1 MSNERP
7 LDALAGLN
15 ATTDRPRA
23 ESTMP
28 EGPGHTLA
36 AAADQPVNSARQ
48 AAAIGTPAGPG
59 CTAGGDSGKSNVPF
73 AGGTSGVPSSFGGYE
88 ILGEIARGGMGVVY
102 KAKQTSLGRLV
113 ALKLI
118 QGEGLTSDTSI
129 RRFLQ
134 EARAAAALDHP
145 NIVPIYE
152 CGQELN
158 QPYYAMAFI
167 DGRSLTALVRE
178 RGTLP
183 ADEAIRLLLP
193 VIEAVDLAHKHGI
206 IHRDLKP
213 DNVLID
219 NTGRPR
225 ITDFGLAKVA
235 GGETDMTR
243 TGNILGTP
251 KYMSPEQAQGCADI
265 GPPCDVYALGGILYY
280 MLTGQPPVVGESL
293 SQVVLN
299 VVTALPPSPRK
310 LNPNVPRELSDVCLK
325 CLAKS
330 PEDRYFSA
338 AALADALRPMVDPSM
353 TRSASSRTVAT
364 AAPSSAKWSRKW
376 LMIAAA
382 VAVIAAAVV
391 LVIIKLNSMD
401 RNSQA
406 GNDPTKDDR
415 KNEKNPDPTK
425 DDRKNEQEP
434 NRVLSKGP
442 DARKL
447 LLPITKRD
455 INVKVRLAQANLV
468 PDADGIVQVP
478 AGTAGYYTIEVSEDA
493 YVAVFTIDPQGNI
506 VQLFPNDTEQEHFFK
521 KNKPETIPRVR
532 KITAQMG
539 EGVELIRVLASTTPW
554 KPNENG
560 ERVENDFRLFKTG
573 VADDAEAKQKRGF
586 VLVPID
592 ANAARMGEAEL
603 PYRVVPKP

>member
-1 MSNERP
+1 MSNEQPR
-7 LDALAGLN
+7 DKHAGLN
-15 ATTDRPRA
+15 ATTERPRDEQA
-23 ESTMP
+23 PS
-28 EGPGHTLA
+28 GPGHTVAGMPDPGDMTAPRDA
-36 AAADQPVNSARQ
+36 AAASAPLR
-48 AAAIGTPAGPG
+48 PG
-59 CTAGGDSGKSNVPF
+59 YSTGGDPAKTHVPVPF
-73 AGGTSGVPSSFGGYE
+73 GGGAIPQSFGGFE

-102 KAKQTSLGRLV
+102 KARQTSLGRLV

-118 QGEGLTSDTSI
+118 QGEGLTSDTAV

-183 ADEAIRLLLP
+183 SDEAIRLLLP
-193 VIEAVDLAHKHGI
+193 VIEAVESAHRNGI

-213 DNVLID
+213 DNILID
-219 NTGRPR
+219 STGRPR

-265 GPPCDVYALGGILYY
+265 GPPCDVYALGGILYF
-280 MLTGQPPVVGESL
+280 MLTGQPPFEGNSL

-299 VVTALPPSPRK
+299 VVTAKPPSPRK
-310 LNPNVPRELSDVCLK
+310 LNPSVSKELADVCVR
-325 CLAKS
+325 CLAKA
-330 PEDRYFSA
+330 PEDRYPSA
-338 AALADALRPMVDPSM
+338 MALAEALRPMVDPSAS
-353 TRSASSRTVAT
+353 RSSSTKVVAVASSD
-364 AAPSSAKWSRKW
+364 AKSMRKW
-376 LMIAAA
+376 FGTAAA

-391 LVIIKLNSMD
+391 LLIMHFNSKD
-401 RNSQA
+401 GNSQA
-406 GNDPTKDDR
+406 ANDPTKDDR
-415 KNEKNPDPTK
+415 KKEQDPDPTK
-425 DDRKNEQEP
+425 DDRKNEQDP
-434 NRVLSKGP
+434 KRALSKGP

-447 LLPITKRD
+447 LLPIRQGD
-455 INVKVRLAQANLV
+455 ITVKVRLAQADLV

-478 AGTAGYYTIEVSEDA
+478 AGTHGYYMIEVSEDA
-493 YVAVFTIDPQGNI
+493 YVAVFTIDPKGEI
-506 VQLFPNDTEQEHFFK
+506 LQLFPNETEQEHFFK
-521 KNKPETIPRVR
+521 KNVPDTIPRVR
-532 KITAQMG
+532 KIRAEAG
-539 EGVELIRVLASTTPW
+539 DGVELIRVLASSTPW
-554 KPNENG
+554 KPNESG
-560 ERVENDFRLFKTG
+560 EKVQDFRLFKTG
-573 VADDAEAKQKRGF
+573 VAEDAEAKRQRGF
-586 VLVPID
+586 VLVPMGE
-592 ANAARMGEAEL
+592 NAAHMGEAEL